1 MSGPLPALPWPQ
13 PTSEEKV
20 SSMELWR
27 QIFIHGMNMFNL
39 LIVSYFF
46 IGNGVYTLLMV
57 LSLATVWLYNR
68 RLAYQDVDELRESPV
83 TPPVTIVIPAW
94 NEEQIIL
101 ETTVSTLQT
110 DYPELEVVV
119 VDDGSNDETLTRL
132 IDRFQLMKMD
142 LIYRPHIPTQ
152 PVSGFYM
159 NPDIPNLLVIS
170 KENGGKPDAL
180 NVGIN
185 VCRTPY
191 FCTLDSD
198 SILERDALLRL
209 MRPVVHSPINTVASG
224 GIVRVMNGCQIRDGK
239 VERVALPKSSLE
251 RFQVVEYLRSFL
263 FGRTGWDIMGGT
275 LIVSGAFAVFHRETV
290 MEAGGFAHDT
300 VTEDMD
306 LVVQLHHWAAKN
318 KRRIRMS
325 FTSDPVCWTECPAT
339 LKMLGKQRRR
349 WQLGLCQTLW
359 KHSEMLFN
367 RKYGLVGTFSFPF
380 HLYVEALGAA
390 VEFLGY
396 FMVPLA
402 IIFGM
407 VPAML
412 YLLFVLLSLAYGG
425 LLSIGAVLL
434 EELTYRRYPGY
445 RDLAKLLWFAFIENL
460 GYRQLVL
467 YYRFEGVV
475 RFLTRSWHWEKVTHV
490 GVSQ

>member
-1 MSGPLPALPWPQ
+1 MSGPWHRRSWPLANRRG
-13 PTSEEKV
+13 KGRL
-20 SSMELWR
+20 MELWR

-57 LSLATVWLYNR
+57 MSLAAVWLYNR
-68 RLAYQDVDELRESPV
+68 RLAYQDMDELRESPV

-94 NEEQIIL
+94 NEEQIIV
-101 ETTVSTLQT
+101 EATESILQT

-119 VDDGSNDETLTRL
+119 VDDGSSDGTLARL
-132 IDRFQLMKMD
+132 IGQFGLMKMD
-142 LIYRPHIPTQ
+142 LIYRPHISTQ
-152 PVSGFYM
+152 DVRGFYM
-159 NPDIPNLLVIS
+159 NPEVPNLLVVS

-209 MRPVVHSPINTVASG
+209 MRPVVHSPVNTVASG
-224 GIVRVMNGCQIRDGK
+224 GIVRVMNGCQVSGGRITK
-239 VERVALPKSSLE
+239 VELPKSRLE

-263 FGRTGWDIMGGT
+263 FGRTGWDLLGGT

-290 MEAGGFAHDT
+290 MEVGGFAHDT

-306 LVVQLHHWAAKN
+306 LIVQIHHWAAKN
-318 KRRIRMS
+318 KRKVRMS

-367 RKYGLVGTFSFPF
+367 RKYGMVGNFSFPF
-380 HLYVEALGAA
+380 HLYVEALGAV

-402 IIFGM
+402 IVFGM
-407 VPAML
+407 VPATL

-445 RDLAKLLWFAFIENL
+445 RDLTRLLWFAFIENL

-467 YYRFEGVV
+467 YYRFEGVI
-475 RFLTRSWHWEKVTHV
+475 RFLTGSRHWEKVTHV
-490 GVSQ
+490 GVAN